1 MKLDTVIRQLKA
13 RNIRA
18 EKLLKYYEEIL
29 NIRYK
34 IRYNGKSVGNLN
46 FFQVFDRIIMF
57 CPSFAEEH
65 LYELVL
71 ETGRMA
77 YYNSPT
83 TKFKSISIVT
93 RHPYYYPEDKGYV
106 TKEMSDSEFSLH
118 SFDSSSYQK
127 KFDIALRP
135 LDSEANLSP
144 VKKKK
149 RTMDS

>member
-1 MKLDTVIRQLKA
+1 MSLKRVHSVVEYDDYSLLEVKNVYTYKRLNIPLMKLDTVIRQLKA

-34 IRYNGKSVGNLN
+34 IKYNGKSVGNLN

-57 CPSFAEEH
+57 WPSFAEEH

-77 YYNSPT
+77 YYN
-83 TKFKSISIVT
+83 
-93 RHPYYYPEDKGYV
+93 R
-106 TKEMSDSEFSLH
+106 
-118 SFDSSSYQK
+118 
-127 KFDIALRP
+127 
-135 LDSEANLSP
+135 
-144 VKKKK
+144 
-149 RTMDS
+149 

>member
-1 MKLDTVIRQLKA
+1 MSLKRVHSVVEYDDYSLLEVKNVYTYKRLNIPLMKLDTVIRQLKA

-34 IRYNGKSVGNLN
+34 IKYNGKSVGNLN

-57 CPSFAEEH
+57 WPSFAEEH

-77 YYNSPT
+77 YYNSST
-83 TKFKSISIVT
+83 TKFKSVSIET

-118 SFDSSSYQK
+118 
-127 KFDIALRP
+127 
-135 LDSEANLSP
+135 
-144 VKKKK
+144 
-149 RTMDS
+149 